1 MSRPQ
6 EVSSHA
12 TSTREEEIMLK
23 KFGILALLSAS
34 ALAQQAAP
42 PAAGA
47 NGARARTPV
56 RAKTLTNAEF
66 DGYLAHPEQVLLVD
80 VRRPDEVSTIG
91 GFPVYL
97 SVQIKDLKNHL
108 SEIPRDRPIIT
119 VSNHAARA
127 GSAAD
132 TLSDAGF
139 KVIGAIGAD
148 TYQKDGGTLAVKIP
162 IPPAKPHGAQEAGGA
177 AAPSAPGGA
186 N

>member
-1 MSRPQ
+1 MI
-6 EVSSHA
+6 
-12 TSTREEEIMLK
+12 IMLTTTV
-23 KFGILALLSAS
+23 
-34 ALAQQAAP
+34 LAQNAGT
-42 PAAGA
+42 PAAGST
-47 NGARARTPV
+47 GARPQRAPA
-56 RAKTLTNAEF
+56 RAKTLTNDEF
-66 DGYLAHPEQVLLVD
+66 DAYLAHPEQILVVD

-97 SVQIKDLKNHL
+97 SVQIKDLKTHL
-108 SEIPRDRPIIT
+108 AEIPRDRPIIT

-148 TYQKDGGTLAVKIP
+148 TYQKAGGKLVVKIP
-162 IPPAKPHGAQEAGGA
+162 VPPPAPAGAQGAAGGETHAGSGA
-177 AAPSAPGGA
+177 A

>member
-1 MSRPQ
+1 
-6 EVSSHA
+6 
-12 TSTREEEIMLK
+12 MLK
-23 KFGILALLSAS
+23 KIAVMTIMLTTSV
-34 ALAQQAAP
+34 LAQNAAP

-47 NGARARTPV
+47 NGARAPRTPV
-56 RAKTLTNAEF
+56 RAKTLTNEEF
-66 DGYLAHPEQVLLVD
+66 DAYLAHPEQVLLVD

-97 SVQIKDLKNHL
+97 SVQIKDLKAHL
-108 SEIPRDRPIIT
+108 NEIPRDRPIIT
-119 VSNHAARA
+119 VANHAARA

-148 TYQKDGGTLAVKIP
+148 TYQKAGGKLAIKIP
-162 IPPAKPHGAQEAGGA
+162 VPPPAPAGAQGAAGGEA
-177 AAPSAPGGA
+177 HAGPGTA

>member
-1 MSRPQ
+1 
-6 EVSSHA
+6 
-12 TSTREEEIMLK
+12 MLK
-23 KFGILALLSAS
+23 RLIAIAMLTAVG
-34 ALAQQAAP
+34 LAQEPAK
-42 PAAGA
+42 PAAE
-47 NGARARTPV
+47 ARTQRAPV

-66 DGYLAHPEQVLLVD
+66 DGYLAHPDQVLLVD

-97 SVQIKDLKNHL
+97 SVQIKDLKQHL
-108 SEIPRDRPIIT
+108 GEIPRDRPIIT

-148 TYQKDGGTLAVKIP
+148 TYQKDGGKLANKIP
-162 IPPAKPHGAQEAGGA
+162 VPPPAPAGQGQAGLEAHTG
-177 AAPSAPGGA
+177 PPGT